1 MPEKVKYKSKE
12 YNEVYRNNQIANNY
26 DEESDTYEYSLPE
39 VSVNIRDNLNLGQ
52 VVRNG
57 TSKVARP
64 LINAGEVAIDF
75 TGLSPALTA
84 YNKGSLG
91 REIINAAFEALPYI
105 NMKTLK
111 LPVREA
117 DNIIKLLLKRNME

>member
-1 MPEKVKYKSKE
+1 MPEKVRYKSKE
-12 YNEVYRNNQIANNY
+12 YNEAYRNNQIVNGY
-26 DEESDTYEYSLPE
+26 DEETDTYKYSLPE
-39 VSVNIRDNLNLGQ
+39 VSINTRDNLNLGQ

-75 TGLSPALTA
+75 TGLSPALATGRLLAA

-91 REIINAAFEALPYI
+91 REVINTAFEALPYRKEKGM
-105 NMKTLK
+105 NNPLGC
-111 LPVREA
+111 
-117 DNIIKLLLKRNME
+117 

>member
-1 MPEKVKYKSKE
+1 MPKRVRYKSKE
-12 YNEVYRNNQIANNY
+12 YNEAYKNNQIANNY
-26 DEESDTYEYSLPE
+26 NEESDTYEYSLPE
-39 VSVNIRDNLNLGQ
+39 VSVNTRDNLNLGQ

-75 TGLSPALTA
+75 TGMSPALATGRLLAA

-91 REIINAAFEALPYI
+91 REVY
-105 NMKTLK
+105 NM
-111 LPVREA
+111 
-117 DNIIKLLLKRNME
+117 IKSLVK